1 MKLSVLSIIC
11 VFPLYT
17 FAQLAQTLTDDGQ
30 GNSIYVP
37 TAGSTSA
44 VAAPA
49 ATPTLVYNCLQMPL
63 ICENVAAYANDNGG
77 TNGDLPNQ
85 QVLLYYDP
93 DNTNKDKRRGV
104 ACGCFEHDT
113 CNTATA
119 NGKSSG
125 SKVTDI
131 ATASP
136 RTNTFTSIS
145 PGATN
150 IILAG
155 VNPGTSPRV
164 PLNGIPGRFSARV
177 LHSAAMV
184 RSPPSALAKSEF
196 TSPMIVNSGG

>member
-164 PLNGIPGRFSARV
+164 PLNGIPGRFFGQGTAFSCDGK
-177 LHSAAMV
+177 
-184 RSPPSALAKSEF
+184 KSTLGVSE
-196 TSPMIVNSGG
+196 I